1 MGKGTD
7 KDLKDVATNFM
18 TEKEFD
24 TLHVNPTPEIIKFL
38 DQNGNPVGRLF
49 MKDGKLDFEG
59 DATQAAQIL
68 FDGFKRH
75 IQEQLME
82 VKPDAT

>member
-7 KDLKDVATNFM
+7 EAMNYVTD
-18 TEKEFD
+18 KEAESF
-24 TLHVNPTPEIIKFL
+24 HFKVKPTPEIIKFL
-38 DQNGNPVGRLF
+38 DVEGNTVGRLF
-49 MKDGKLDFEG
+49 IKDGTLDFEG
-59 DATQAAQIL
+59 DATESAKIL

-75 IQEQLME
+75 IEQQLME